1 MIKPRNLNKRK
12 NKTLHHLNQ
21 FNDSPSEIAHELNNP
36 ISLVSNATG
45 IINQNIETII
55 NLMKLY
61 QKLFKNELEKDP
73 RFVKIKSFEKK
84 NDIKINLQEL
94 SKSLT
99 RIDKSINR
107 IREITHNI
115 SLMERNEK
123 KEKKIIIDINQS
135 IKNVIMMSN
144 LDYDKQIELRTTFNE
159 IPKIMAYK
167 GRLNQ
172 LFTNLIKNAIEAIH
186 QKSKLNNELI
196 SIKTHL
202 EKKTIHIEIKDTGV
216 GMTEETKKRLFEKFY
231 STKKKEN
238 NRGLGM
244 IICNKII
251 QSHKGSLNYHSIL
264 NKGTTFTIKFPTLQ

>member
-123 KEKKIIIDINQS
+123 KEKK
-135 IKNVIMMSN
+135 
-144 LDYDKQIELRTTFNE
+144 
-159 IPKIMAYK
+159 
-167 GRLNQ
+167 
-172 LFTNLIKNAIEAIH
+172 
-186 QKSKLNNELI
+186 
-196 SIKTHL
+196 
-202 EKKTIHIEIKDTGV
+202 
-216 GMTEETKKRLFEKFY
+216 
-231 STKKKEN
+231 
-238 NRGLGM
+238 
-244 IICNKII
+244 
-251 QSHKGSLNYHSIL
+251 
-264 NKGTTFTIKFPTLQ
+264 